1 MRATVPSTF
10 NSCPAGTHVPFLGAA
25 EIAHGFASISVR
37 ATSSASCMLQIS
49 IGATV
54 GGFDVVESVP
64 LYAGVPVVVSIA
76 VVAQYYKVEVLGS
89 GAVEVET
96 LLHTAPS
103 TMPDGAATETTLTDV
118 RDDRRLTLTTA
129 TTAETV
135 VSDGNT
141 LSHTVSLGTAMLNH
155 NCAIGIYTTSTD
167 STTGAFAVDVSHNGT
182 DWLLHR
188 TYTANTTNQFNA
200 FPVEG
205 WRHLRVTYSNNSG
218 VNQTIGIDSS
228 YWN

>member
-1 MRATVPSTF
+1 MRATVSSAF
-10 NSCPAGTHVPFLGAA
+10 NSCPAGTAVPFLGVA

-37 ATSSASCMLQIS
+37 ATSSASCTLQIS
-49 IGATV
+49 IGAAV
-54 GGFDVVESVP
+54 GGLDVVESVP
-64 LYAGVPVVVSIA
+64 VSAGIPAVVSIA
-76 VVAQYYKVEVLGS
+76 VVAQFYKVEVTGS
-89 GAVEVET
+89 GTVEVET

-103 TMPDGAATETTLTDV
+103 TLPDGAASETTLANV
-118 RDDRRLTLTTA
+118 RDDRRLTLMTP

-135 VSDGNT
+135 VSDGGT
-141 LSHTVSLGTAMLNH
+141 LSHTVSLGTALLNH
-155 NCAIGIYTTSTD
+155 NCAVGIYTASTD
-167 STTGAFAVDVSHNGT
+167 STADAFAVEVSLNGT
-182 DWLLHR
+182 NWLLR
-188 TYTANTTNQFNA
+188 STYTADTTKQFNA